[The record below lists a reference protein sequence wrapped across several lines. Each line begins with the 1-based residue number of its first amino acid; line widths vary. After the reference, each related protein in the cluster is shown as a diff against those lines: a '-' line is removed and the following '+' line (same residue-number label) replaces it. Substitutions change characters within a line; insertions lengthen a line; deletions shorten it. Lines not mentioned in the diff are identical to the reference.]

1 VCVTSFRPL
10 LLVTAKTCGIYRA
23 HRVEEAR
30 ISLADS
36 NKAEIVGLRKSLME
50 EDRRFQQLHQEAAA
64 HREERKVRAYLLH
77 SIAHIVNTWAAGCS
91 LHEQVRQ
98 ARSVGSQQAD
108 KGEQEA
114 AAARGSVHG
123 EGALKAATS
132 KGRKGH
138 KHQGRKSRQ

>member
-1 VCVTSFRPL
+1 LYVVVLLTSLTHGLQAALDREL
-10 LLVTAKTCGIYRA
+10 QRLRENITA
-23 HRVEEAR
+23 
-30 ISLADS
+30 
-36 NKAEIVGLRKSLME
+36 
-50 EDRRFQQLHQEAAA
+50 
-64 HREERKVRAYLLH
+64 
-77 SIAHIVNTWAAGCS
+77 